1 MPDHS
6 TGLPTSPHWSRSST
20 ASGGNSLP
28 LARPAPARSPAATC
42 AAARRAA
49 VACRLVSRGHGPYR
63 YLSRTARGRSVV
75 RVVPPEGLDSVKGRI
90 PEHQCLQ
97 TLKVRP
103 VEVSDRFTDALG
115 TVLHTEF
122 DSRPRSEIDA
132 LLRDG

>member
-1 MPDHS
+1 M
-6 TGLPTSPHWSRSST
+6 L
-20 ASGGNSLP
+20 
-28 LARPAPARSPAATC
+28 
-42 AAARRAA
+42 
-49 VACRLVSRGHGPYR
+49 SRGHGPYR

-90 PEHQCLQ
+90 PEHQRLQ
-97 TLKVRP
+97 TLTVRP

-115 TVLHTEF
+115 TVLRTEF